1 MRKKIALCLAVI
13 VVILLASWVRV
24 SVDGRQARRQ
34 ADRLLASGNPDE
46 AVGFYDRTLHMYWPG
61 SPDVARAV
69 EALSALAGEREAGGD
84 AEGALYAWRV
94 LRSGLYAAR
103 GLYQPYSETIALSET
118 HIAGLMARREGD
130 DESREKYLAL
140 LRENRDPNRFWSM
153 LALLGFAVWVIGVL
167 GVIWKGLTPE
177 GKWIGRAALLWSG
190 VFLIGF
196 TVWILGLY
204 LA

>member
-1 MRKKIALCLAVI
+1 VRKKIALCLAVI